1 MVLSDDDDDD
11 DLSAEL
17 PLFPDFPISV
27 NPTLLLLSLD
37 MLIVVERFLPTVLV
51 GVVGINARDDNDD
64 EDVRQR

>member
-27 NPTLLLLSLD
+27 NPTLLLLSFD